1 MDISK
6 VKSYLYSAVISD
18 TLDSLELFDRVL
30 SPGILPIDD
39 NSVLCGWAR
48 VGLYLPI
55 YHDDETVH
63 VYEHELKLIDNLKPD
78 EVPVLICHGLKKIA
92 PWGELLSTRA
102 MFLKAAGCLTDGSV
116 RDVRLIREMGFPVFA
131 GNISPLDSKYRGKLT
146 WTDVPGEIHGV
157 QVNSGDLIFGD
168 IDGALIIPKS
178 KVETVLEKA
187 MEKVSEENIVR
198 RKLEEGETLERIFS
212 EHGIL

>member
-1 MDISK
+1 MK
-6 VKSYLYSAVISD
+6 
-18 TLDSLELFDRVL
+18 
-30 SPGILPIDD
+30 
-39 NSVLCGWAR
+39 
-48 VGLYLPI
+48 
-55 YHDDETVH
+55 
-63 VYEHELKLIDNLKPD
+63 HELKLIDNLKPD

-157 QVNSGDLIFGD
+157 
-168 IDGALIIPKS
+168 
-178 KVETVLEKA
+178 
-187 MEKVSEENIVR
+187 
-198 RKLEEGETLERIFS
+198 
-212 EHGIL
+212 